1 MKIINFKE
9 KILCQSQTQY
19 DALHSLAL
27 EFEPYNKLWDLVLDF
42 DIDKQDWN
50 KGPFLK
56 LNYSS
61 IEKKMEFF
69 IKELIILQKI
79 FLERKEDFPVKV
91 TKMLKDDIEK
101 FRGKLWLIDYLTN
114 EAVLKKPAVWRD
126 IFRECELTYMEP
138 NNEMTLMSLIDH
150 GLGGFKEKIEEIT
163 KRVEKQWNFEKKLN
177 EIQEKVKGTKL
188 EVWIFKEF

>member
-1 MKIINFKE
+1 VKIINFKE

>member
-69 IKELIILQKI
+69 IKNL
-79 FLERKEDFPVKV
+79 
-91 TKMLKDDIEK
+91 
-101 FRGKLWLIDYLTN
+101 
-114 EAVLKKPAVWRD
+114 
-126 IFRECELTYMEP
+126 
-138 NNEMTLMSLIDH
+138 
-150 GLGGFKEKIEEIT
+150 
-163 KRVEKQWNFEKKLN
+163 
-177 EIQEKVKGTKL
+177 EKV
-188 EVWIFKEF
+188 